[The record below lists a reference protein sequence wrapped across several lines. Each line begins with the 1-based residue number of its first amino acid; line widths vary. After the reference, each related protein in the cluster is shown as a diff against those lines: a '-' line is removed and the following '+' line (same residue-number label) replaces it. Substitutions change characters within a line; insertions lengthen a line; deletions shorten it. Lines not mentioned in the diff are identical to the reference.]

1 MNGAVFKTVSETVR
15 TGSGRFDSYTPPP
28 ADCGFWICGM
38 RIDRLRKLGAMN
50 QEGLKARTRAFALR
64 IIRLAESLPDTPTAK
79 VVRNQM
85 IRCGTSVGAN
95 YRAACRARSKADFV
109 SKMGIVEE
117 ETDETIYWM
126 ELLVDADIVKRPRI
140 ADLLDEADQIL
151 SIVISSIKT
160 AKGIRTNPQSAISN
174 QQSYA

>member
-1 MNGAVFKTVSETVR
+1 
-15 TGSGRFDSYTPPP
+15 
-28 ADCGFWICGM
+28 M
-38 RIDRLRKLGAMN
+38 RIGRLRKLGVMN
-50 QEGLKARTRAFALR
+50 QEELKARTRAFSLR
-64 IIRLAESLPDTPTAK
+64 IIRLAESLPDTPIAK
-79 VVRNQM
+79 VVRNQL

-95 YRAACRARSKADFV
+95 YRAACRAKSKADFV

-160 AKGIRTNPQSAISN
+160 AKGIRTNPQSAIGN